1 VTLLE
6 PVPELAE
13 LPVLAEPSLEL
24 VEPDKPEPLL
34 DPLESDEPDEPE
46 PLLDV
51 VDTVAVDFVFVASA
65 GSLPVTSETV
75 ITSQA
80 ATNRATAPPTTR
92 RRSARAR
99 AARLA
104 LRLAPVVV
112 ASGLG
117 IGAVAWMGRVAA
129 A

>member
-1 VTLLE
+1 MTLLE

-13 LPVLAEPSLEL
+13 LPVLPEPSLEL
-24 VEPDKPEPLL
+24 LEPDKPEPLL

-51 VDTVAVDFVFVASA
+51 VDTVATVAVDFVFVASA
-65 GSLPVTSETV
+65 GSLPVTSVTV

-104 LRLAPVVV
+104 FRLDPLGV
-112 ASGLG
+112 AS
-117 IGAVAWMGRVAA
+117 AVDIER
-129 A
+129 

>member
-13 LPVLAEPSLEL
+13 LPVLPEPSLEL

-34 DPLESDEPDEPE
+34 D
-46 PLLDV
+46 V
-51 VDTVAVDFVFVASA
+51 VDTVATVAVDFVFVASA
-65 GSLPVTSETV
+65 GSLPVTSVTV

-104 LRLAPVVV
+104 LRLAPVV
-112 ASGLG
+112 AGSGLG
-117 IGAVAWMGRVAA
+117 IGRVAWMGRVAA